1 MDKVH
6 AYIEEHQKLYNNMS
20 RRELLEHTAG
30 WAGSFWIDDDLEPW
44 ERMNDSPELELL
56 SAFEFL
62 RPELTEGERAIL
74 DGWIAKYAGWREQ
87 GLFPQRYD
95 DTACRATYTWK
106 DERRY
111 VAECLGRQIPRS
123 HWWYW
128 TDNPRGES

>member
-6 AYIEEHQKLYNNMS
+6 AYIEEHQRLYNNMS
-20 RRELLEHTAG
+20 RRELLEHIATVSGTFWVEDG
-30 WAGSFWIDDDLEPW
+30 WEPW
-44 ERMNDSPELELL
+44 ERMNDWPELELL

-62 RPELTEGERAIL
+62 RPELTEEERGVL

-95 DTACRATYTWK
+95 DTACRAIYTWK

-111 VAECLGRQIPRS
+111 AAECLGRQIPRS
-123 HWWYW
+123 HWWFW
-128 TDNPRGES
+128 PDDKRGES